1 MQRVS
6 LCMIARD
13 EEDSLPAC
21 LEAATPEVDEI
32 IVVDT
37 GSTDRTKEIAAG
49 YGGGLARTGGANQPI
64 VRIFDFPWADD
75 FAAARNFS
83 LGKASGDWIL
93 VLDADEVIESGAR
106 RKLADFAAGGERV
119 GQVEIVSEFLSGG
132 EVRRSSSFI
141 SRFFPNNGEYHY
153 VGAIHEQIARHG
165 DAPRD
170 GEGTLQAGRSVP
182 SIEQGVLQ
190 VERNAIQVGRTGV
203 IAAHSG
209 YSGDTVAQK
218 KKGERNLK
226 ILLAALE
233 RQPRDPYLAYQAGR
247 TYFVMNDY
255 QQART
260 YLERALKLIGAEGG
274 NDLEGIKGAP
284 AYLPLLLVSLG
295 YTLKGLGDFDA
306 LFKVLDL
313 AIELFPDYTDLY
325 FLRGL
330 AYMESGRMSDLL
342 EIASAFE
349 TCLRLGEARHKY
361 ESVHGVGSFLALYN
375 LGCFYEVLGDFEGAA
390 KCYAGAA
397 RQGYQRAAGR
407 LALVGRS

>member
-1 MQRVS
+1 MQKVS
-6 LCMIARD
+6 LCMIVKD
-13 EEDSLPAC
+13 EENCLSAC
-21 LEAATPEVDEI
+21 LEAAVPAVDEI

-37 GSTDRTKEIAAG
+37 GSTDRTKAIATG
-49 YGGGLARTGGANQPI
+49 YGT
-64 VRIFDFPWADD
+64 VKVFDFPWADD

-83 LGKASGDWIL
+83 LGKASGNWIL
-93 VLDADEVIESGAR
+93 VLDADEVIEPGAR
-106 RKLADFAAGGERV
+106 RKLMNFAAGGERI

-132 EVRRSSSFI
+132 EVRRSSSLI
-141 SRFFPNNGEYHY
+141 SRFFPNNGEYRY
-153 VGAIHEQIARHG
+153 AGAIHEQIVRQG
-165 DAPRD
+165 GGP
-170 GEGTLQAGRSVP
+170 QAGRAVP
-182 SIEQGVLQ
+182 QAGRNISR
-190 VERNAIQVGRTGV
+190 VERDLPRVARTGV
-203 IAAHSG
+203 VVAHSG
-209 YSGDTVAQK
+209 YSGETVAQK
-218 KKGERNLK
+218 KKGERNLR

-233 RQPRDPYLAYQAGR
+233 RQPRDPYLACQVGR

-255 QQART
+255 RQARP
-260 YLERALKLIGAEGG
+260 YLEKALQLIAAEGENG
-274 NDLEGIKGAP
+274 INDVNSVNGLNGMNRVNDVAGARGTP

-306 LFKVLDL
+306 LFKVLDM
-313 AIELFPDYTDLY
+313 AVGLFPDYPDLY

-330 AYMESGRMSDLL
+330 AYIESGKVKDLS

-349 TCLRLGEARHKY
+349 TCLRLGEAHHKY

-375 LGCFYEVLGDFEGAA
+375 LGCFYEALGDFTGAA